1 MFTNPRLHRRTRTE
15 LGALPERPQLRDAS
29 YDAATLAFLH
39 VHERIESL
47 PAPAQPAAW
56 ARVTRT
62 LASLPHPEL
71 ADALDLG

>member
-1 MFTNPRLHRRTRTE
+1 MFTTLRLRRRTHTE
-15 LGALPERPQLRDAS
+15 PGALPVRPQLRDAS

-47 PAPAQPAAW
+47 PAAAQPAAW

-71 ADALDLG
+71 ADALELG